1 MMVNPKRGWRLLMIM
16 VMLGLVWTQS
26 QKPAQAQTSI
36 ACSISYSIIGQWQ
49 GGFQGDIAIR
59 NPGPS
64 PINNWTLTWSFNNQA
79 ISQLWGGNYSQTGN
93 AVSVSNMAWNVTIA
107 SNSSVSLGFI
117 ASWTGSNPIPS
128 NFQLNGIACN
138 GSITPTATSV
148 VPTATRTP
156 VPSTATAIPTAT
168 RTPAPSATT
177 VVPTATRTPAPTA
190 TRTPAPTA
198 THTPTVTPTGWNP
211 PSNLVTP
218 LNEVWQHVES
228 TYGNLYGFRNYGW
241 DQVIAGNGSI
251 NYCVR
256 WDSDA
261 PVSAALR
268 DQIHASLARQFKKWM
283 DAMLDNGQGSNGWP
297 YTNVNIKV
305 VGWAVRDRSTLQWS
319 DNSVD
324 IYVNNIAE
332 NAPQCAP
339 PCGRF
344 FNQDGDYSD
353 CPGGFDHH
361 YDMSLWLTKG
371 MAGGAG
377 GDWGQRVGSEYFV
390 NALNSE
396 NIHIFLHE
404 VGHTFGLDDFYD
416 WTPTG
421 INNFIMNAGSASQ
434 ITEFDKWMLRDFW
447 RHLKS
452 RYGY

>member
-1 MMVNPKRGWRLLMIM
+1 MLRSSRRAWRLLM
-16 VMLGLVWTQS
+16 VLVLLGLGWVQT
-26 QKPAQAQTSI
+26 QKPVQAQAI
-36 ACSISYSIIGQWQ
+36 NACSVSYTIVGQWQ
-49 GGFQGDIAIR
+49 GGFQGDIVIR
-59 NPGPS
+59 NTGTS
-64 PINNWTLTWSFNNQA
+64 PINNWSITWNFNNQV
-79 ISQLWGGNYSQTGN
+79 ISQLWGGTHSQTGN
-93 AVSVSNMAWNVTIA
+93 AVSVSNQAWNSTIA
-107 SNSSVSLGFI
+107 SNASVQLGFI
-117 ASWTGSNPIPS
+117 ASWANSNPIPS

-138 GSITPTATSV
+138 AGISPTATSV

-156 VPSTATAIPTAT
+156 APTAT
-168 RTPAPSATT
+168 S

-190 TRTPAPTA
+190 TSVVPTATRTPA
-198 THTPTVTPTGWNP
+198 PTGWNP

-268 DQIHASLARQFKKWM
+268 DQIHAALARQFKKWM
-283 DAMLDNGQGSNGWP
+283 DAMLDNSQGTNGWP
-297 YTNVNIKV
+297 YTNVNVKV

-353 CPGGFDHH
+353 CPGGIDHH

-371 MAGGAG
+371 MGGGAG

-416 WTPTG
+416 WNPTG
-421 INNFIMNAGSASQ
+421 VNGFLMKAGSASQ

>member
-1 MMVNPKRGWRLLMIM
+1 MLFSSNRAWRLFMIL
-16 VMLGLVWTQS
+16 VLLGLGWIQS
-26 QKPAQAQTSI
+26 QKPVQAQAI
-36 ACSISYSIIGQWQ
+36 NACAISYTIVGQWQ
-49 GGFQGDIAIR
+49 GGFQGDIVIR
-59 NPGPS
+59 NNGTS
-64 PINNWTLTWSFNNQA
+64 SINNWTLTWNFNNQV
-79 ISQLWGGNYSQTGN
+79 ISQLWGGSYSQTGN
-93 AVSVSNMAWNVTIA
+93 AVSVSNQAWNGTIA
-107 SNSSVSLGFI
+107 SNASVQLGFI
-117 ASWTGSNPIPS
+117 ASWATSNPTPS
-128 NFQLNGIACN
+128 NFQLNGLACN
-138 GSITPTATSV
+138 GGTLPTATNVVPTATRTPAPTATSV

-156 VPSTATAIPTAT
+156 A
-168 RTPAPSATT
+168 
-177 VVPTATRTPAPTA
+177 
-190 TRTPAPTA
+190 
-198 THTPTVTPTGWNP
+198 PTGWNP

-268 DQIHASLARQFKKWM
+268 DQIHAALARQFKKWM

-297 YTNVNIKV
+297 YTNVNVKV

-353 CPGGFDHH
+353 CPGGIDHH

-416 WTPTG
+416 WNPTG
-421 INNFIMNAGSASQ
+421 INGFLMKAGSASQ